1 MVSYSAVEV
10 ARMLELPAPT
20 AQQAA
25 IISAPLQPLLVV
37 AGAGSGKTETMAAR
51 VIWLVANGLVRPEEV
66 LGLTFTRK
74 AAGELAGRLSRRL
87 TQLAARGL
95 LEQTGDPVVST
106 YHAYALRIVA
116 EHGIRAGYEP
126 QVQLLGEAASWQLV
140 DAVVRGYDGDMSSV
154 SAAPSTVTTQ
164 VRDLAAQ
171 LAEQLRSP
179 EELAAFSSALCARI
193 QRLPVGSRPGRGSG
207 TVPKLVADLLAR
219 QRYQLQL
226 LPLISEYAAR
236 KQKAEAAD
244 YGDQVARAAR
254 LARDHPDVGGGE
266 RARFRVVLL
275 DEYQDTS
282 YAQLQLLTALFGAG
296 HPVIAVGDS
305 CQAIYSWRGASPG
318 NLTRFP
324 TDFPREDGAAAEV
337 APLSTSWRN
346 PPAVLTVANEL
357 SRPLRTGQMPDLTP
371 APQHHGSGE
380 VRYALCD
387 SVADEAAWLAAQLAD
402 IWRDGGETPPT
413 AAVLLRT
420 RAQISRY
427 ADALTA
433 RGIPVEVVGVGGL
446 LETAEVC
453 DVIATLRVLV
463 DPTAGSALLR
473 LLTGARW
480 RIGPRDLA
488 ALASRAHSLTVADA
502 SLETHLAVDEPSS
515 IVDALED
522 LGSQTAYSSEG
533 YLRLQMLRDELREL
547 RKQLSAPLPE
557 LINAIETAMGI
568 GIEVAVREPSSPT
581 VARVHLDQLAT
592 VISDFANTATLATPS
607 ALLAYLDAA
616 ADHERGLAPGS
627 VAVHSGAVQL
637 LTVHAAKGLEWDVV
651 AVPEIANSAFPSKE
665 RSCGLWTKNAG
676 VLPFELRGDSTE
688 LPSMQHASVQDQVG
702 LAAELADVEDRWKQ
716 HYLAEERRLVYV
728 AVTRARRTL
737 LCSAHWWAQGAKKPR
752 GPSLFLN
759 EIAESAKRLGIEPDV
774 WVQPPA
780 PDAGN
785 PLAAQ
790 SPTAAWP
797 ADPLGPRRPDI
808 EAGAALVVAAD
819 PARLNAA
826 ERSAGEDWFARAQL
840 LLAERTRIAQPN
852 GAPVLL
858 PDSIS
863 VSELVGLNRDPA
875 QFVAQLRRPMP
886 RPPAPMARRGT
897 SFHAWLERRFAVD
910 RLLDIDELPGA
921 ADLDSGPDDD
931 LPELQRA
938 FEASEWA
945 RRSPMRVEVPFSMT
959 LGGVVLRGRMDAVF
973 ATPADAL
980 SNGGNATRSGS
991 PRWDVIDWKTGA
1003 VPTGQAARHVA
1014 VQLAVYRLA
1023 WARLA
1028 GVALAE
1034 VQAGFHYVRAN
1045 HTQRPVNLLDEAEL
1059 TRLITSLPLE

>member
-1 MVSYSAVEV
+1 MASYSAAEV
-10 ARMLELPAPT
+10 ARLLELPAPT

-74 AAGELAGRLSRRL
+74 AAGELAGRLRRRL

-106 YHAYALRIVA
+106 YHAYALRVVA

-140 DAVVRGYDGDMSSV
+140 DSIVRSYDGDMSSV
-154 SAAPSTVTTQ
+154 SSAPSTVTAQ

-179 EELAAFSSALCARI
+179 GELAAFSSALCTRI
-193 QRLPVGSRPGRGSG
+193 ERLPIGSRHGRGSG
-207 TVPKLVADLLAR
+207 TVPKLVAELLAR
-219 QRYQLQL
+219 QRHQLQL
-226 LPLISEYAAR
+226 LPLISEYAAH

-244 YGDQVARAAR
+244 YGDQVARAAQ
-254 LARDHPDVGGGE
+254 LARDHPDVGSGE

-324 TDFPREDGAAAEV
+324 TDFPREDAAAAGV

-346 PPAVLTVANEL
+346 PPAVLAVANEL
-357 SRPLRTGQMPDLTP
+357 SRSLRTEQMPDLTP

-387 SVADEAAWLAAQLAD
+387 SVTDEVVWLAEQLAD
-402 IWRDGGETPPT
+402 IWRDGGAAPPT

-488 ALASRAHSLTVADA
+488 ALASRAHSLTVADTSPEA
-502 SLETHLAVDEPSS
+502 HLAADEPFS

-522 LGSQTAYSSEG
+522 LGPATGYSSEG
-533 YLRLQMLRDELREL
+533 YRRLEALRDELREL

-557 LINAIETAMGI
+557 LIGAIEAAIGI
-568 GIEVAVREPSSPT
+568 GIEIAVREANSPM
-581 VARVHLDQLAT
+581 VGRVHLDQLVT
-592 VISDFANTATLATPS
+592 VISDFANTVPLATPS

-616 ADHERGLAPGS
+616 ADHERGLTPGS

-651 AVPEIANSAFPSKE
+651 AVPEIANSVFPSKE

-676 VLPFELRGDSTE
+676 VLPFELRGDSAE
-688 LPSMQHASVQDQVG
+688 LPSMQLASVHDQVG
-702 LAAELADVEDRWKQ
+702 LAAELADLEDRWKQ

-752 GPSLFLN
+752 GPSLFLS
-759 EIAESAKRLGIEPDV
+759 EIAESAGRLGIEPDV
-774 WVQPPA
+774 WVQAPA
-780 PDAGN
+780 PDAEN
-785 PLAAQ
+785 PLATQ
-790 SPTAAWP
+790 SLTAAWP

-808 EAGAALVVAAD
+808 QAGAALVVAAD

-840 LLAERTRIAQPN
+840 LLAERNRIRQSD
-852 GAPVLL
+852 GFSVLL

-863 VSELVGLNRDPA
+863 VSELVSLKRDPA
-875 QFVAQLRRPMP
+875 QFAAQLRRPMP

-897 SFHAWLERRFAVD
+897 SFHTWLERRFTVD

-921 ADLDSGPDDD
+921 ADLDAGLDDD

-945 RRSPMRVEVPFSMT
+945 HRSPVQVEVPFSMT
-959 LGGVVLRGRMDAVF
+959 LSGVVLRGRMDAVF
-973 ATPADAL
+973 ATREFAL
-980 SNGGNATRSGS
+980 LNGESPPSPTV

-1003 VPTGQAARHVA
+1003 VPTGEAARHVA
-1014 VQLAVYRLA
+1014 VQLGVYRLA
-1023 WARLA
+1023 WARLT

-1034 VQAGFHYVRAN
+1034 VQAGFHYVRTN

-1059 TRLITSLPLE
+1059 TQLITSLPLE